1 MLLHLPNKKG
11 AYMAGVSMNKFEQF
25 VENAY
30 RGIPEQTS
38 TVEEK
43 EKAIAAKKKILQHPN
58 CPKETKTALLR
69 EIATIEGEIAGIN
82 NEQRN
87 ASMNSSIFPKRNDFG

>member
-1 MLLHLPNKKG
+1 MT
-11 AYMAGVSMNKFEQF
+11 GVSMNKFDQF

-30 RGIPEQTS
+30 RGIPERTS

-43 EKAIAAKKKILQHPN
+43 ERAIAAKKKILQHPD

-69 EIATIEGEIAGIN
+69 EIATIEGEIAGIK
-82 NEQRN
+82 ESERKE
-87 ASMNSSIFPKRNDFG
+87 AMNSSIFPKRNNLG

>member
-43 EKAIAAKKKILQHPN
+43 EKAIAAKKKILQYPN

-69 EIATIEGEIAGIN
+69 EIATIEGEIAGIK

-87 ASMNSSIFPKRNDFG
+87 ASMNSSIFPKRND

>member
-1 MLLHLPNKKG
+1 
-11 AYMAGVSMNKFEQF
+11 MAGVSMNKFEQF

-69 EIATIEGEIAGIN
+69 EIATIEGEIAGIK

-87 ASMNSSIFPKRNDFG
+87 ASMNSCIFPKRNDLG

>member
-1 MLLHLPNKKG
+1 
-11 AYMAGVSMNKFEQF
+11 MAGVSMNKFDQF

-30 RGIPEQTS
+30 RGIPERTS

-43 EKAIAAKKKILQHPN
+43 ERAIAAKKKILQHPD

-69 EIATIEGEIAGIN
+69 EIATIEGEIAGIKN
-82 NEQRN
+82 DERT
-87 ASMNSSIFPKRNDFG
+87 ASMNNSIFPKRNNLG

>member
-11 AYMAGVSMNKFEQF
+11 AYMTGVSMNKFEQF

-30 RGIPEQTS
+30 RGIPDQTS
-38 TVEEK
+38 TVKDK
-43 EKAIAAKKKILQHPN
+43 ERAIAAKKKILQHPD

-69 EIATIEGEIAGIN
+69 EIATIEGEITGIKEQER
-82 NEQRN
+82 NE
-87 ASMNSSIFPKRNDFG
+87 AMNSSVFPKRNDLG

>member
-1 MLLHLPNKKG
+1 
-11 AYMAGVSMNKFEQF
+11 MAGVSMNKFDQF

-30 RGIPEQTS
+30 RGIPERTS

-43 EKAIAAKKKILQHPN
+43 ERAIAAKKKILQHPD

-69 EIATIEGEIAGIN
+69 EIATIEGEIAGIKN
-82 NEQRN
+82 DERT
-87 ASMNSSIFPKRNDFG
+87 ASKNSSIFPKRNNLG

>member
-11 AYMAGVSMNKFEQF
+11 AYMTGVSMNKFEQF

-69 EIATIEGEIAGIN
+69 EIATIEGEIAGIK

-87 ASMNSSIFPKRNDFG
+87 ASMNSSIFPKRNDLG

>member
-30 RGIPEQTS
+30 RGIPELTS

-69 EIATIEGEIAGIN
+69 EIATIEGEIAGIK

-87 ASMNSSIFPKRNDFG
+87 ASMNSSIFPKRNDLG

>member
-69 EIATIEGEIAGIN
+69 EITTIEGEIAGIK

-87 ASMNSSIFPKRNDFG
+87 ASMNSSIFPKRNDLG

>member
-1 MLLHLPNKKG
+1 
-11 AYMAGVSMNKFEQF
+11 MAGVSMNKFDQF

-30 RGIPEQTS
+30 KGIPERTT

-43 EKAIAAKKKILQHPN
+43 ERAIAAKKKILQHPD

-69 EIATIEGEIAGIN
+69 EIATIEGEIAGIKN
-82 NEQRN
+82 DERT
-87 ASMNSSIFPKRNDFG
+87 ASMNSSIFPKRKNLG

>member
-69 EIATIEGEIAGIN
+69 EIATIEGEIAGIK

-87 ASMNSSIFPKRNDFG
+87 ASMNSSMFPKRNDLG

>member
-1 MLLHLPNKKG
+1 
-11 AYMAGVSMNKFEQF
+11 MAGVSMNKFDQF

-30 RGIPEQTS
+30 RGIPERTS

-43 EKAIAAKKKILQHPN
+43 ERAITAKKKILQHPD

-69 EIATIEGEIAGIN
+69 EIATIEGEIAGIKN
-82 NEQRN
+82 DERT
-87 ASMNSSIFPKRNDFG
+87 ASMNSSIFPKRNNLG

>member
-30 RGIPEQTS
+30 RGIPERAS

-58 CPKETKTALLR
+58 CPKETKIALLR
-69 EIATIEGEIAGIN
+69 EIATIEGEIAGIK
-82 NEQRN
+82 NEQRD
-87 ASMNSSIFPKRNDFG
+87 ASMNSSIFPKMNDLG

>member
-1 MLLHLPNKKG
+1 
-11 AYMAGVSMNKFEQF
+11 MAGVSMNKFEQF

-69 EIATIEGEIAGIN
+69 EIETIEGEIAGIK

-87 ASMNSSIFPKRNDFG
+87 ASMNSSIFPKRNDLG

>member
-43 EKAIAAKKKILQHPN
+43 EKAIAAKKKILQYPN
-58 CPKETKTALLR
+58 CPKKLKPHCCVKLR
-69 EIATIEGEIAGIN
+69 QLKAKLPE
-82 NEQRN
+82 
-87 ASMNSSIFPKRNDFG
+87 

>member
-43 EKAIAAKKKILQHPN
+43 EKYISKNFLFQN
-58 CPKETKTALLR
+58 NSYFFLLY
-69 EIATIEGEIAGIN
+69 
-82 NEQRN
+82 
-87 ASMNSSIFPKRNDFG
+87 

>member
-38 TVEEK
+38 TAEEK

-69 EIATIEGEIAGIN
+69 EIATIEGEIAGIK
-82 NEQRN
+82 NEQHN
-87 ASMNSSIFPKRNDFG
+87 ASMNSSIFPKRNDLG

>member
-1 MLLHLPNKKG
+1 
-11 AYMAGVSMNKFEQF
+11 MAGVSMNKFEQF

-69 EIATIEGEIAGIN
+69 EIATIEGEIAGIK
-82 NEQRN
+82 NEQHN
-87 ASMNSSIFPKRNDFG
+87 ASMHSSIFPKRNDLG

>member
-1 MLLHLPNKKG
+1 
-11 AYMAGVSMNKFEQF
+11 MAGVSMNKFDQF

-30 RGIPEQTS
+30 KGIPERTS

-43 EKAIAAKKKILQHPN
+43 ERAIVAKKKILQHSD

-69 EIATIEGEIAGIN
+69 EIATIEGEIAGIK

-87 ASMNSSIFPKRNDFG
+87 ASMNSSIFFLRNDLG

>member
-43 EKAIAAKKKILQHPN
+43 EKAIVAKKKILQHPN

-69 EIATIEGEIAGIN
+69 EIATIEGEIAGIK

-87 ASMNSSIFPKRNDFG
+87 ASMNSSIFPKRNDLG